1 MQRPLQITSRDFA
14 LTGAIE
20 SLIRKRAA
28 ALENLFDHLTGCNVV
43 LEAPAVHHHRR
54 GGPFNIR
61 IALDVPR
68 TTLIVSRQHAED
80 LSLAVREAFDAAG
93 RRLED
98 YVRELRG
105 DVKNHARAV
114 DTRTLPPRSV

>member
-20 SLIRKRAA
+20 SLIRKRAK
-28 ALENLFDHLTGCNVV
+28 ALENFFDHLTGCNVV

-54 GGPFNIR
+54 GGPFTVR

-68 TTLIVSRQHAED
+68 TTLVVSHRHAED
-80 LSLAVREAFDAAG
+80 LSLAVREAFDAAS

-114 DTRTLPPRSV
+114 DNRTLPPRSV